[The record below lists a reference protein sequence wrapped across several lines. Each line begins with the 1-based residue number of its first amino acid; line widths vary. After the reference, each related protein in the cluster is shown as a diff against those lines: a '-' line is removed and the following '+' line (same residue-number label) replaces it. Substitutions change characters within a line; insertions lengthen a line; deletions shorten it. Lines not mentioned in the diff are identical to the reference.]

1 MDILRKDAEKII
13 ESAIQKV
20 LPDEAVWRAL
30 DARKIFGRIRMVS
43 IGKAAWQMAN
53 AASEKLGPQIE
64 SGVVVTKYGHSRG
77 PITNCEII
85 EAGHP
90 IPDENSI
97 RGAEK
102 AIQMVSDL
110 TEQDTVLFLI
120 SGGGS
125 AIFEKPLVSLQ
136 ELQHITCQLMSCG
149 ADIAEINTIRK
160 RLSAVKAGKFAE
172 LCAPASVFCIVLSDV
187 LGDRLDMIASGP
199 ACPDPSTAEDAD
211 KLIKKYQLKISEE
224 TQRLLTIE
232 TPKYLDNVETVIT
245 GSASELCRAAKDA
258 CEALGYRTV
267 ILTDSLDCEA
277 REAGAF
283 LAAVARF
290 HQKER
295 PLALLVGGETV
306 VHLTGNGLG
315 GRNQEL
321 ALAAAEGIAGLENT
335 AVFSIGSDGTD
346 GPTDAA
352 GGYVDSG
359 SMEKFCAAGINVFK
373 ALQNNDAY
381 HALELVDGL
390 IRTGPTGTNVNDVA
404 AVLIR

>member
-30 DARKIFGRIRMVS
+30 DTRKIFGRIRMVS

-290 HQKER
+290 YQKER